1 MGPGKERGSGVGL
14 PALIS
19 AGLPRS
25 ERAPPEPEMSLPRL
39 SRGPKQLVPLVGP
52 GLGLETA
59 PALRTDL
66 ALRAARQQDASEE
79 PPAALG

>member
-1 MGPGKERGSGVGL
+1 
-14 PALIS
+14 
-19 AGLPRS
+19 
-25 ERAPPEPEMSLPRL
+25 MSLPRL